1 MIFNHIIIGIVMI
14 PSIIGYYY
22 IINQRLINRIIKRR
36 IK

>member
-1 MIFNHIIIGIVMI
+1 MILNHIIFGLGVI

-22 IINQRLINRIIKRR
+22 IINQRLINRIINRR